1 MADIVVV
8 EDNTDLRQIIAH
20 ILTKAGHSVT
30 EACDGSEILEILAKQ
45 PADLVLTDIVMP
57 NQEGIQTIVQIR
69 RHYPHL
75 KIIGMSSGGS
85 EGDGHYLEM
94 AREFGANATLAKPF
108 PKAKLLETVETLL
121 GTVAS
126 T

>member
-45 PADLVLTDIVMP
+45 PADIVLTDIVMP

-85 EGDGHYLEM
+85 EGEGYYLEM

-108 PKAKLLETVETLL
+108 PKGKLLETVEALI
-121 GTVAS
+121 GAAAPA
-126 T
+126 

>member
-1 MADIVVV
+1 MAHIVVV
-8 EDNTDLRQIIAH
+8 EDNADLRLIVAH
-20 ILTKAGHSVT
+20 ILKGAGHSVT
-30 EACDGSEILEILAKQ
+30 EASDGSEILEILAKQ

-69 RHYPHL
+69 RHYPNL

-94 AREFGANATLAKPF
+94 AREFGAHATLAKPF
-108 PKAKLLETVETLL
+108 SKGKLLEVVDALI
-121 GTVAS
+121 GAGVPA
-126 T
+126 

>member
-8 EDNTDLRQIIAH
+8 EDNTDLRQIIAQ

-30 EACDGSEILEILAKQ
+30 EASDGSEILEILARQ

-121 GTVAS
+121 GAVAS
-126 T
+126 A